1 MKERMWRHVH
11 IVAYSWVKLGM
22 IKGETFSQLKMHCH
36 LGFVF
41 HCFNYAMS
49 KWRTRIPLEEWVWL
63 MLPSS
68 LRCLFFFLRSLKNES
83 EWLAKGMLTFVLS
96 AACLIQNSY
105 VGQQVVRNW
114 YLRAR
119 VAHLLFSLVAILNDE
134 GSKNLGC
141 IYLTE

>member
-1 MKERMWRHVH
+1 
-11 IVAYSWVKLGM
+11 
-22 IKGETFSQLKMHCH
+22 
-36 LGFVF
+36 
-41 HCFNYAMS
+41 
-49 KWRTRIPLEEWVWL
+49 
-63 MLPSS
+63 
-68 LRCLFFFLRSLKNES
+68 
-83 EWLAKGMLTFVLS
+83 MLTFVLS